1 MPISVDK
8 FPCVPTLKYEIAR
21 SQIRSG
27 DILMCS
33 GNSVLSTLIK
43 SVSGSIWSH
52 VGFILWNREIDR
64 VFVIESVETIGVRI
78 VPLSFYTNNYD
89 GNGKPYDGKLLIARH
104 ADFEHAHIKDLAKNA
119 VDLLGHQYDKREIAK
134 ITMRIALSKISQG
147 SECRYPE
154 HDNAY
159 ICSEYAYEC
168 YKSIGI
174 YIAHDCRGFVTPADF
189 AKTKEVNAVFGLS

>member
-1 MPISVDK
+1 MPISVDE

-43 SVSGSIWSH
+43 GATGSIWSH

-64 VFVIESVETIGVRI
+64 VFVMESVETIGVRI
-78 VPLSFYTNNYD
+78 VPLSFYTHNYD
-89 GNGKPYDGKLLIARH
+89 GEGKPYDGKILIARH
-104 ADFEHAHIKDLAKNA
+104 SDFEHVYIKDLAKCA
-119 VDLLGHQYDKREIAK
+119 VDLLGHKYDAREIAK
-134 ITMRIALSKISQG
+134 ITMRIALSKLSDDN
-147 SECRYPE
+147 ECNYPE

-168 YKSIGI
+168 YTSLGV
-174 YIAHDCRGFVTPADF
+174 YVNHDCRGFVAPADF
-189 AKTKEVNAVFGLS
+189 AKTEEVNAVFSLT

>member
-1 MPISVDK
+1 MPIPVNE
-8 FPCVPTLKYEIAR
+8 FPCVPTLKYADAR

-33 GNSVLSTLIK
+33 GNSVVSELIK
-43 SVSGSIWSH
+43 GATGSIWSH
-52 VGFILWNREIDR
+52 VGFIRYDAEIDR
-64 VFVIESVETIGVRI
+64 LLVYESVETIGVRM
-78 VPLSFYTNNYD
+78 VPLSFYTSNYD
-89 GNGKPYDGKLLIARH
+89 GKGKPYDGRILIARH
-104 ADFEHAHIKDLAKNA
+104 RDFDHAHIKDLAKNA

-134 ITMRIALSKISQG
+134 ITMRIALSKFIEG

-174 YIAHDCRGFVTPADF
+174 YIEHDCRGFVTPSDF
-189 AKTKEVNAVFGLS
+189 AKTDEVNSVFGLN